1 MNLLT
6 LGDRNYYS
14 HFLSCTSG
22 RPRILALSILCID
35 PALSALQSALQ
46 LGPAMRSGPL
56 KLRCLPYSA
65 PLLCFILLSLFIF
78 NYSPLGGATLT
89 PESSGLSA
97 DNNDILFVAALHNI
111 IVILSVALSACM
123 VEHFIY
129 RFYLLINN
137 VYPSIMALNYDLT
150 SDSI

>member
-1 MNLLT
+1 
-6 LGDRNYYS
+6 
-14 HFLSCTSG
+14 
-22 RPRILALSILCID
+22 
-35 PALSALQSALQ
+35 
-46 LGPAMRSGPL
+46 MRSGPL
-56 KLRCLPYSA
+56 KLGCLPHSA

-78 NYSPLGGATLT
+78 NSPPLGGATLI

-97 DNNDILFVAALHNI
+97 GNNDILFVAALHNI

-137 VYPSIMALNYDLT
+137 VFPSIMALNYDLT